1 MGMKYSIRKN
11 SAAKHGYD
19 FVITHDDGHEEI
31 KAITAKTSDGYL
43 KLPENPMWKMARISL
58 LEMTEGDLE
67 LTEKRP
73 LRTTTASD
81 GQPKSNGKW
90 LDYVSDEDKAL
101 LAQIKERAIKKMKIA
116 IAQDA
121 LAKAKAYY
129 EELLKGAE

>member
-11 SAAKHGYD
+11 NAAKHGYD

-58 LEMTEGDLE
+58 LEATNGDLE

-73 LRTTTASD
+73 ARTMSEGKPRTS
-81 GQPKSNGKW
+81 GKW
-90 LDYVSDEDKAL
+90 LEYVNENDLKL
-101 LAQIKERAIKKMKIA
+101 LAEIKARAEKKMAIA
-116 IAQDA
+116 IAKAAVEQ
-121 LAKAKAYY
+121 AKEYY
-129 EELLKGAE
+129 ENLMKGAE

>member
-1 MGMKYSIRKN
+1 MKYSIRKN

-58 LEMTEGDLE
+58 LEQTEGDLE

-73 LRTTTASD
+73 IKVTTSN

-90 LDYVSDEDKAL
+90 LDYVSDADMKLLNEIKA
-101 LAQIKERAIKKMKIA
+101 RAEKKMRVA
-116 IAQDA
+116 IAEEA
-121 LAKAKAYY
+121 LKKANAYY

>member
-1 MGMKYSIRKN
+1 MTYSIRKN

-58 LEMTEGDLE
+58 LEATEGDLV

-73 LRTTTASD
+73 LRTTGAEGKPRT
-81 GQPKSNGKW
+81 NGKW
-90 LDYVSDEDKAL
+90 LDYVSEEDLKVLAEIKA
-101 LAQIKERAIKKMKIA
+101 RAEKTMQIA
-116 IAQDA
+116 IAEETVK
-121 LAKAKAYY
+121 KAKAYL
-129 EELLKGAE
+129 EELMKGAE

>member
-1 MGMKYSIRKN
+1 MKYSIRKN

-58 LEMTEGDLE
+58 LEATDGDLV

-73 LRTTTASD
+73 IRQGNTDGKPRT
-81 GQPKSNGKW
+81 NGKW
-90 LDYVSDEDKAL
+90 LDYVTKEDLATLAEIKA
-101 LAQIKERAIKKMKIA
+101 RAEKAMAIA
-116 IAQDA
+116 IAKEA
-121 LAKAKAYY
+121 VKKAEEYY
-129 EELLKGAE
+129 KELLKGAH

>member
-1 MGMKYSIRKN
+1 MKYSIRKN
-11 SAAKHGYD
+11 STAKHGYD

-58 LEMTEGDLE
+58 LEQTEGDLE

-73 LRTTTASD
+73 LRTTTTTD

-90 LDYVSDEDKAL
+90 LNYVSEEDKKL
-101 LAQIKERAIKKMKIA
+101 LTEIKDRAMKAMQIA
-116 IAQDA
+116 IAKEA
-121 LAKAKAYY
+121 VKKAKEQLA
-129 EELLKGAE
+129 ELMKGAE